1 MASVQEPNDVRLR
14 LDLTGVL
21 PHASWPK
28 AFSLR
33 SFDPSDAPSLHAL
46 LDTVFADGA
55 DGPFDTWW
63 ERVRTDPEF
72 DPQLCFLAFDH
83 DTRLVGAAL
92 AWNAGFLKDLAV
104 LADARQRGLGRALT
118 LTVCH
123 ALQARGLAH
132 VDLKT
137 NLVTNAE
144 AVRLYRSL
152 GMVEVGWEG

>member
-1 MASVQEPNDVRLR
+1 MASIQEPDDVRLR
-14 LDLTGVL
+14 LDLVRAL
-21 PHASWPK
+21 PDVSWPA
-28 AFSLR
+28 AFFLR
-33 SFDPSDAPSLHAL
+33 SFVPSDAPALHAL

-72 DPQLCFLAFDH
+72 DPRLCFLAFDG

-92 AWNAGFLKDLAV
+92 AWNTGFLKDLAV
-104 LADARQRGLGRALT
+104 LADMRQRGLGRALA
-118 LTVCH
+118 LTVFH

-137 NLVTNAE
+137 NLVSNAD
-144 AVRLYRSL
+144 AVRLYRSF